1 MVNHRADLSH
11 GEISEQNRSI
21 RRVVSLPIGNESHLR
36 RDSVVGREKVIDE
49 LAPAMIRE
57 IVPRGLLFT
66 PDDGFGFGARSPLA
80 ILMVSLLLATFACGF

>member
-1 MVNHRADLSH
+1 M
-11 GEISEQNRSI
+11 
-21 RRVVSLPIGNESHLR
+21 
-36 RDSVVGREKVIDE
+36 GREKVIDE

-80 ILMVSLLLATFACGF
+80 ILMVSFLLATFARVDSSAPFPPPWKRPRCE

>member
-1 MVNHRADLSH
+1 MR
-11 GEISEQNRSI
+11 
-21 RRVVSLPIGNESHLR
+21 
-36 RDSVVGREKVIDE
+36 REKVIDE

>member
-1 MVNHRADLSH
+1 MR
-11 GEISEQNRSI
+11 
-21 RRVVSLPIGNESHLR
+21 
-36 RDSVVGREKVIDE
+36 REKVIDE

-80 ILMVSLLLATFACGF
+80 ILMVSLLLATFARGF

>member
-1 MVNHRADLSH
+1 MVNHRVDPSH
-11 GEISEQNRSI
+11 GETPSRIARSEELSRS
-21 RRVVSLPIGNESHLR
+21 RIGNESHR
-36 RDSVVGREKVIDE
+36 GRDSVVRREKVIDE

-80 ILMVSLLLATFACGF
+80 ILMVSLLLATIARGF